1 MSKGQ
6 RQEEDKTMY
15 QFVEYWD
22 GGYSEQVLFEGTMEE
37 CLARFDAVAVSNY
50 GEDGYE
56 VRDPN
61 GNTVCE
67 C

>member
-1 MSKGQ
+1 
-6 RQEEDKTMY
+6 MY

-37 CLARFDAVAVSNY
+37 CLTRFDAVAVSNY
-50 GEDGYE
+50 GEDGYA

-61 GNTVCE
+61 RNTVCE